1 MKNMIEESESTDQRI
16 ADFGLNVQQIPAFSL
31 KGVWDRDSRFH
42 LNTHPAH
49 QVLTVNDGVV
59 LIEDGREKQPL
70 YRNMAAFIPAFTPHR
85 VAIFDR
91 HVKINCESLFF
102 RPDFF
107 PRETQRIAV
116 FEISE
121 LANALL
127 DRLNQ
132 VNLKDLSEGLMGNC
146 LSLFVEILC
155 QEVTRPVRMIRLP
168 EAQNPCCRRV
178 IRFLED
184 NFMNKIRMAHLGKAY
199 PLSTRQISRIFQKE
213 LGMSPLDYLRLY
225 RLLRASMLL
234 YERERK
240 VIDIAFDCGYQS
252 ISSFYKDYNL
262 YYGVPPHRF
271 RQKILR

>member
-1 MKNMIEESESTDQRI
+1 MIEGSESIDQRI
-16 ADFGLNVQQIPAFSL
+16 ADFGLNVQEISVFSL
-31 KGVWDRDSRFH
+31 KGVWDHDSRFH
-42 LNTHPAH
+42 LNIHPAH
-49 QVLTVNDGVV
+49 QVLTVSDGVV

-70 YRNMAAFIPAFTPHR
+70 YQNMAAFIPAFTPHR
-85 VAIFDR
+85 VTIFHR
-91 HVKINCESLFF
+91 TVKINCESLFF

-107 PRETQRIAV
+107 PRKVERIAV

-127 DRLNQ
+127 DRLNE
-132 VNLKDLSEGLMGNC
+132 VNLTNLSEGLMGSC
-146 LSLFVEILC
+146 LTLFLEILS
-155 QEVTRPVRMIRLP
+155 QELAAPARMIRLP
-168 EAQNPCCRRV
+168 ETQNACCRRV
-178 IRFLED
+178 IRFIED
-184 NFMNKIRMAHLGKAY
+184 NFMNKIRISHLSKAY

-213 LGMSPLDYLRLY
+213 MGMNPLNYLRLY

-240 VIDIAFDCGYQS
+240 VINIAFDCGYQS
-252 ISSFYKDYNL
+252 ISSFYKDFNL